1 MVYKDKDLREKVA
14 LQESGAYSIEEALED
29 PTMSKTYY
37 RFMSSA
43 QVPMAGKR
51 EEDGSYVR
59 GIEDYV
65 EQEAWQTDE
74 YQWAVVDDIA
84 ENWRT
89 LSRNHQF
96 HGIFA
101 TSSIPEAVR
110 YYLKFRKRYPQL
122 KVTGLFDP
130 TIDNKGGYALEK
142 EDGLKAMLEDYN
154 AIFEQNFDIGGYA
167 KFKKRCVG
175 SIGAQ
180 NAI

>member
-1 MVYKDKDLREKVA
+1 MTTTADIFGDELHRYSIADGIRDKNVLGFDPTMVMVYKDKDLREKVA

-84 ENWRT
+84 EKLAYT
-89 LSRNHQF
+89 
-96 HGIFA
+96 FA
-101 TSSIPEAVR
+101 
-110 YYLKFRKRYPQL
+110 
-122 KVTGLFDP
+122 
-130 TIDNKGGYALEK
+130 
-142 EDGLKAMLEDYN
+142 
-154 AIFEQNFDIGGYA
+154 
-167 KFKKRCVG
+167 
-175 SIGAQ
+175 
-180 NAI
+180 